1 MRRRRFRSPVLRA
14 TVRTIIALATAVCA
28 ALAPVRAH
36 AQDVAKE
43 GALFL
48 LLPMGARAVA
58 QGQAVVASRLG
69 ADGIWWNPAALAWLT
84 RREVAV
90 DHAKNFFVTGDAID
104 AVFPAGRAGVLSA
117 SLLYFNFGD
126 QTATDPFGSTIGT
139 LYSRAVVLAT
149 SYAATFGDRVSAG
162 LTYKLVRQTQ
172 SCGGSCPATDTYSVS
187 TSAFDIGMH
196 AVTGKARDLTFG
208 FMVRNV
214 GFGLQ
219 TIDTEQTDPLP
230 VRIHVGA
237 DYRVAAVT
245 RATPVATLHLTAEM
259 VSHAAFAEPG
269 FRTGAELGLADWF
282 FLRGGVLAGSGDGAN
297 AAVGLGVRQGTLGFE
312 FARTFG
318 GLSSDA
324 GDPPTYVTLRIAFR

>member
-1 MRRRRFRSPVLRA
+1 MRRSRSRSRVLHSTA
-14 TVRTIIALATAVCA
+14 RTIVALATAVGA
-28 ALAPVRAH
+28 ALVPVPAR

-48 LLPMGARAVA
+48 LLPIGARAVG

-90 DHAKNFFVTGDAID
+90 DHAKNFFVTGDAIE

-126 QTATDPFGSTIGT
+126 QAATDPFGSTIGT

-172 SCGGSCPATDTYSVS
+172 SCGGSCPATDTYSVQA
-187 TSAFDIGMH
+187 SAFDVGMH
-196 AVTGKARDLTFG
+196 AVAGNSGDLTLG
-208 FMVRNV
+208 VMVRNV

-219 TIDTEQTDPLP
+219 IIDTEQADPLP
-230 VRIHVGA
+230 MRIHIGA

-245 RATPVATLHLTAEM
+245 RATPGATLHLTAE
-259 VSHAAFAEPG
+259 VVGRASFATP
-269 FRTGAELGLADWF
+269 RLRAGAEFGYAETL
-282 FLRGGVLAGSGDGAN
+282 FLRGGVVKGSGDGAN
-297 AAVGLGVRQGTLGFE
+297 AAVGFGIRKGTLGLE

-318 GLSSDA
+318 GLSADA
-324 GDPPTYVTLRIAFR
+324 GDPPTYLTLRLAFR